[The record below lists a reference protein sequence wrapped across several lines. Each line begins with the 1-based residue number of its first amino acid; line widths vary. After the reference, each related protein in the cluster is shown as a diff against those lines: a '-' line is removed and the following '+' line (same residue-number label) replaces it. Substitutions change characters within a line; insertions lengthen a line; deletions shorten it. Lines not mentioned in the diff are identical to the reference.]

1 MSEDA
6 NLELRVTSDVDSAIK
21 KLNDLKGALSSLLS
35 VQVSGKNLEETAQ
48 GVNRLVNSLNSA
60 VTDES
65 VKKISKL
72 SLALKRLQQVG
83 VIDKNFFKLKQPE
96 SESQQ
101 TLEALSSDIRANVG
115 GAFEEASSDAQAA
128 LGNVNSKVGEVRRA
142 VSEFAEA
149 TDATTT
155 SFQHMD
161 SKFDLQSAKSKIE
174 LLQDKLH
181 QLKDELR
188 EGISTGKFDDKKI
201 TDYSIRIA
209 NLQERIENMS
219 APANAAKSAFDGFGE
234 SLQRSGRIVSSVSS
248 ALRTLLQS
256 LARITRTGFSA
267 VASGIQNLF
276 SGIKN
281 VTSGIRSGIGKAG
294 KVFDEFRNR
303 ISLSHT
309 ALGKLI
315 SSIQRIALYRVI
327 RAGIKMVT
335 EAVKE
340 GVDNLY
346 KWSSVMNG
354 SFAASMDMGSNAAL
368 NFKNSIGAM
377 LAPAIEAVLP
387 LLVQLANVAIMAAN
401 AINQFL
407 SALFGRSTWTRAN
420 NAVKNAG
427 AGLKGAGGAAKKAD
441 DELKGLL
448 ADWDELNIIQNETK
462 DNASGGGGGGGG
474 MADEFA
480 DMFSIENLPTNQWTE
495 LATRIREAIL
505 AGDWYGAGEAIAEK
519 INELV
524 GQFDAVA
531 LGKKLKSWIVNGLDF
546 MNGLIENTDFVQIGQ
561 KIGDFLGQIFSDD
574 GNGIWTKLGINIKL
588 RMFSILDTMKGVFSK
603 KELFTSVGDSL
614 SKLVESFFKFTP
626 EQVETIAG
634 VFGDSIKLITSNAS
648 TLFDETDFKG
658 IGVTLGNTLRRT
670 IESIDWAGIGEAFR
684 KGFMS
689 IIELV
694 RGIMAGSDKEFDD
707 AKRQLASSII
717 PRNLDEMVGDAPKA
731 GFGSLGDS
739 IAESINSL
747 FNLSSEDIH
756 QAAEFLGDGIKSIA
770 DNAKNTFAKTDFEGI
785 GTKVSEFLAS
795 IFGGKDKGGSIDW
808 TGIGETLREG
818 VKAPFRL
825 LAGIFS
831 GDGEKPEG
839 FPDVGGA
846 IAEMINGFFDFDEKD
861 INGAAKAVGSAIAKV
876 FLNVKGAI
884 EQTDWDNIIA
894 GFGQFLADLDWEK
907 IFTAAKD
914 AIIAAATTVF
924 NSLDTLW
931 RYLKYILHNAFGGLI
946 NSIMGDTVPIF
957 ETIEDYEAY
966 TNSAY
971 GLKYGFRK
979 NESGKYEIDPEFSAF
994 DSLYATAI
1002 EDFNNALT
1010 RTGYTYEG
1018 FLEALNDPA
1027 IANSPG
1033 ILYLKEYYDTY
1044 LKLSGVSDIK
1054 SPYSTME
1061 DSAQGMADALEE
1073 ANVQFDELID
1083 KEQNVHVPF
1092 AVDPADVI
1100 DNTIDEQ
1107 GLEMKIDS
1115 ADAQDLASQI
1125 EAALANIEIEAP
1137 KFSTDDQ
1144 YWDEVLAPM
1153 IQQLAQENGST
1164 DEAGKKLAD
1173 SLKADFANALNS
1185 DDWDAGVATIM
1196 EKIKQAISELGIDD
1210 STLLGINS
1218 EEVSDTAKE
1227 VSGAFEEITGAA
1239 KEAGAA
1245 LDEARI
1251 DDAIPTELPAPDI
1264 SAYSASISNAANA
1277 TTSAANEAI
1286 RALSAWASAEAAVF
1300 GGSYRSSSNKVLP
1313 KFTSVHKFASGG
1325 FPTTGEM
1332 FIARES
1338 GPEMVGTM
1346 GGKTAVA
1353 NNDQI
1358 VSGVSAGVAAGQ
1370 AEQNALLRQQNDY
1383 LRRILEKETTINF
1396 KPSSDAGKWISR
1408 SSDMYARN
1416 TGVAR

>member
-1 MSEDA
+1 MSEAA
-6 NLELRVTSDVDSAIK
+6 NLELRVTSNVDSAIK

-60 VTDES
+60 GTDES

-115 GAFEEASSDAQAA
+115 GAFEEASSDAQSA

-267 VASGIQNLF
+267 VASGIQSLF

-294 KVFDEFRNR
+294 KVFDEFRNK

-448 ADWDELNIIQNETK
+448 ADWDELNIIQNKTK
-462 DNASGGGGGGGG
+462 DKASGGGGGGGG

-588 RMFSILDTMKGVFSK
+588 RMFSIFDTMKGVFSK
-603 KELFTSVGDSL
+603 KELFASVGDSL

-634 VFGDSIKLITSNAS
+634 VFGESIKLITSNAS

-670 IESIDWAGIGEAFR
+670 IESIDWVGIGEAFR

-689 IIELV
+689 IIDLV

-717 PRNLDEMVGDAPKA
+717 PRNLNEMVGDAPKA
-731 GFGSLGDS
+731 GFGSLGDN
-739 IAESINSL
+739 IAESVNSL

-756 QAAEFLGDGIKSIA
+756 MAAEFLGDGIKSIA
-770 DNAKNTFAKTDFEGI
+770 DNAKNAFAKTDFEGI

-846 IAEMINGFFDFDEKD
+846 IAKMINGFFDFDEKD
-861 INGAAKAVGSAIAKV
+861 IKGAAKAVGSAIAKV
-876 FLNVKGAI
+876 FSNVKGAI

-907 IFTAAKD
+907 IFTTAKD

-946 NSIMGDTVPIF
+946 NSIMGDTIPIF
-957 ETIEDYEAY
+957 ENIEAYEAY
-966 TNSAY
+966 GESKG
-971 GLKYGFRK
+971 GLSQGFK
-979 NESGKYEIDPEFSAF
+979 QNENGKWEIDQDYTPLNRAKDAIKDFEKDLNVAGLTYDEFIFA
-994 DSLYATAI
+994 L
-1002 EDFNNALT
+1002 NNTDMNDTEYTDALT
-1010 RTGYTYEG
+1010 AHVHALYDD
-1018 FLEALNDPA
+1018 LELVRKTTAEA
-1027 IANSPG
+1027 G
-1033 ILYLKEYYDTY
+1033 IENPFEPIT
-1044 LKLSGVSDIK
+1044 
-1054 SPYSTME
+1054 E
-1061 DSAQGMADALEE
+1061 SAQDASDAVEE
-1073 ANVQFDELID
+1073 MTDQLNETQEEVRQVTPTVVIG
-1083 KEQNVHVPF
+1083 
-1092 AVDPADVI
+1092 PADVI
-1100 DNTIDEQ
+1100 DNTGGGAVAEYEIDAGDLTSLEDQ
-1107 GLEMKIDS
+1107 IRQELSDFNLFENASPEDNAINANYFWSQTLSGL
-1115 ADAQDLASQI
+1115 
-1125 EAALANIEIEAP
+1125 
-1137 KFSTDDQ
+1137 
-1144 YWDEVLAPM
+1144 V
-1153 IQQLAQENGST
+1153 
-1164 DEAGKKLAD
+1164 D
-1173 SLKADFANALNS
+1173 SLISGNGIEGPEAERLKQVFYDKFMDSLF
-1185 DDWDAGVATIM
+1185 DEEFEGGFDAPLVI
-1196 EKIKQAISELGIDD
+1196 L
-1210 STLLGINS
+1210 
-1218 EEVSDTAKE
+1218 
-1227 VSGAFEEITGAA
+1227 
-1239 KEAGAA
+1239 KEAI
-1245 LDEARI
+1245 EE
-1251 DDAIPTELPAPDI
+1251 AIPDEIPAPDT
-1264 SAYSASISNAANA
+1264 SAYSASISDAANA
-1277 TTSAANEAI
+1277 TIGAANAAI
-1286 RALSAWASAEAAVF
+1286 SALSAWASAEEAVF
-1300 GGSYRSSSNKVLP
+1300 GGSYRKSSKNSAA
-1313 KFTSVHKFASGG
+1313 KFTTVQKFASGG

-1346 GGKTAVA
+1346 GGRTAVA

>member
-1 MSEDA
+1 MSETA

-101 TLEALSSDIRANVG
+101 TLEALSSDIREDVG

-267 VASGIQNLF
+267 VASGIQSLF

-335 EAVKE
+335 EAVRE

-407 SALFGRSTWTRAN
+407 SALFGRSTWTRAK

-441 DELKGLL
+441 EELKGLL

-588 RMFSILDTMKGVFSK
+588 RMFAILDTMKGVFSNK
-603 KELFTSVGDSL
+603 ALFTSVGDSL

-689 IIELV
+689 IIDLV

-717 PRNLDEMVGDAPKA
+717 PRNLDEMVGDVPNA

-770 DNAKNTFAKTDFEGI
+770 DNAKNAFAKTDFEGI
-785 GTKVSEFLAS
+785 GAKISEYLTS
-795 IFGGKDKGGSIDW
+795 IWGSKESGGSIDW
-808 TGIGETLREG
+808 AGIGETLKEWMLY
-818 VKAPFRL
+818 PFRL
-825 LAGIFS
+825 LEGVFAS
-831 GDGEKPEG
+831 GGGVEG
-839 FPDVGGA
+839 QLPDIGGS
-846 IAEMINGFFDFDEKD
+846 IANMVNSFFDFDDKQKD
-861 INGAAKAVGSAIAKV
+861 TIAQTFGQSLIYIFDNITK
-876 FLNVKGAI
+876 FLK
-884 EQTDWDNIIA
+884 ETDWDAIKRQFGEFLSKVDWAGVFSSAKEMIMAAFLDLFGFEEILAQIQHELELNRTVFAEFVFSIISPFIDGFNGIIDVVNQAIEAINKFAGTDLPLLEWKIDVNELRKSMGLAVEETNKDVKEVVEWLSYASFGNEQIEGMIKDAFASKDTSGYRNPYEKGYFDTEISPMVDQWLKNNEVTDTEIVQGVKENLYNAWEKAFKESGSEIDYDALLKSAFAGLNDAATSAFAEVSEQLGDGLESKLDSGDLAGLEDQIRQALSDFNLFDGASQEDNIIN
-894 GFGQFLADLDWEK
+894 ADYFW
-907 IFTAAKD
+907 
-914 AIIAAATTVF
+914 
-924 NSLDTLW
+924 SQTLS
-931 RYLKYILHNAFGGLI
+931 GL
-946 NSIMGDTVPIF
+946 V
-957 ETIEDYEAY
+957 
-966 TNSAY
+966 
-971 GLKYGFRK
+971 
-979 NESGKYEIDPEFSAF
+979 
-994 DSLYATAI
+994 DSLISGNGIEGQEAERLKKVFHDKFMDSLFDEDFEGGFDAPLVILKEAI
-1002 EDFNNALT
+1002 ED
-1010 RTGYTYEG
+1010 
-1018 FLEALNDPA
+1018 
-1027 IANSPG
+1027 
-1033 ILYLKEYYDTY
+1033 
-1044 LKLSGVSDIK
+1044 
-1054 SPYSTME
+1054 
-1061 DSAQGMADALEE
+1061 
-1073 ANVQFDELID
+1073 
-1083 KEQNVHVPF
+1083 
-1092 AVDPADVI
+1092 
-1100 DNTIDEQ
+1100 
-1107 GLEMKIDS
+1107 
-1115 ADAQDLASQI
+1115 
-1125 EAALANIEIEAP
+1125 
-1137 KFSTDDQ
+1137 
-1144 YWDEVLAPM
+1144 
-1153 IQQLAQENGST
+1153 
-1164 DEAGKKLAD
+1164 
-1173 SLKADFANALNS
+1173 
-1185 DDWDAGVATIM
+1185 
-1196 EKIKQAISELGIDD
+1196 
-1210 STLLGINS
+1210 
-1218 EEVSDTAKE
+1218 
-1227 VSGAFEEITGAA
+1227 
-1239 KEAGAA
+1239 
-1245 LDEARI
+1245 
-1251 DDAIPTELPAPDI
+1251 AIPDELPAPDI